1 MPRHGPG
8 LGANNFPAAN
18 KLLMRYEADR
28 SYKIHQQKLANVKH
42 RLDVKEPKKRNHLIL
57 RLKQIQKEE
66 ERQAEIDHENKL
78 LLNKM
83 THVLKNGGNIDNW
96 NNYESRSLNF
106 PFRERHNEDI
116 ARENIGIAQR
126 LETVKPKVEISKW
139 EREYQQHAYLK
150 RLWSDSVKDFGEFT
164 PRRQSRMSRALSDL
178 VRWRQ
183 LQYTFRSVDTLNE
196 TYDEDNNSVDT
207 SDDKKLPKLKKARKA
222 AMRPTKSETSYP
234 TSKPERSPVRGGGT
248 KLPKINN
255 RAEKSA
261 KIEKVPS
268 IRKEKSAK
276 AVKSAQKENI
286 PYMKKDKSAKGD
298 KLPGIAK
305 DNGVTAAH
313 KDIGDD
319 KSDVAQLFK
328 IAKQMGRP
336 EDIFIKTLV
345 KKSHK
350 QRMTTKAKF
359 REKYDLDLI
368 TELKNG
374 LGQPWEYLID
384 ALLQEKG
391 VADSYAVFDAL
402 STTDMADV
410 VELLCSRDN
419 ASINA
424 LKESYRKE
432 FSISLEEDISDR
444 SEPPTRTL
452 LLTLQ
457 KGARDQSASVDMD
470 EVRKDAQ
477 ELHEYG
483 DERFESENGI
493 FMKLLLTR
501 NYKHLGAMF
510 REYRNVAGEEILAAM
525 KFDCDKNYYRLLS
538 TLVHC
543 VAAPDV
549 FHADKLQKH
558 SIPSD
563 PVLVNILVARS
574 ELDMPEIRKA
584 YKTKFGI
591 DIVEVLKSK
600 PHPTQKCLV
609 ELACKG
615 SAPKK
620 TDGKKTYLKETAA
633 SKQQEQQ
640 QQQAKKTGPKKS
652 EPKGKGQGQQ
662 QDHSTDNNAPAKS
675 EPMSKSVEAKSQKTK
690 HADHETAP
698 QQKKKDTANEQQA
711 KTQDT
716 QGGDKGKSKG
726 TKDTSDGVRQNN
738 GTVRPYANFNVDA
751 DCDKLNSAMTDLQ
764 GDEREKV
771 VISIIPRRSNKQR
784 QELKTAYE
792 QKHKKNLM
800 IDLESELQGDTEE
813 IVLSLMMLPAEY
825 DAFVLHE
832 AVEGLGTAEATLIG
846 IICTRSKQE
855 LRAIKEH
862 YQKAFKAD
870 LEKDL
875 TRDCGENLRTLL
887 TMILREGRSY
897 DTTIDV
903 QAVQALVDNGVPSDA
918 FNDLVARENHF
929 QVKAVFEEYKRLTGD
944 DVYTALTKASLGDDE
959 EVYVSIAKAV
969 EDPVQY
975 YSERIHG
982 CFTSM
987 GVNDNM
993 IVRLVVSRSE
1003 IDLEDIKA
1011 RYMELYSQSLYDAV
1025 NSKCQGEYKN
1035 LLLAIIDKNVN
1046 QSENVES
1053 NTTAHRDNKDTDQSV
1068 NPPTSSD
1075 TDYSKEESNTKGT
1088 VSPAETFD
1096 PLNDCETLN
1105 NAMAGFG
1112 TDEAAIIDVLARR
1125 SNAERQ
1131 DIKVKYKEKY
1141 KKDLERELTS
1151 ELRGDFEALTVALL
1165 TPPVEYD
1172 VKCLNGA
1179 IKGIG
1184 TDEAVLVS
1192 IIATRNIQEMEAIK
1206 LKYEEMY
1213 GRRLEADVCE
1223 DVSGGLERMLV
1234 QLLACERDQRDTVD
1248 MEEVKQDVQRLY
1260 KEGQISIDPN
1270 DDVFN
1275 EIIVKKDRAHVKA
1288 TFEEYKKVTGADIY
1302 HAIKEA
1308 LTGDAETAY
1317 LKLAKAIEDPIQYYT
1332 DALHACFKGLGTND
1346 GEVIRIV
1353 VSRSEID
1360 LGDISTRYQRTYGSS
1375 LAQSVEDE
1383 CSGDY
1388 KRLLLAI
1395 VGRWCGQ

>member
-1 MPRHGPG
+1 MQVPSSYIQHMCTEKRFKAVKMPRHGPG

-139 EREYQQHAYLK
+139 
-150 RLWSDSVKDFGEFT
+150 
-164 PRRQSRMSRALSDL
+164 
-178 VRWRQ
+178 
-183 LQYTFRSVDTLNE
+183 RSVDTLNE

-286 PYMKKDKSAKGD
+286 PYMKKD
-298 KLPGIAK
+298 
-305 DNGVTAAH
+305 NGVTAAH

-319 KSDVAQLFK
+319 KSD
-328 IAKQMGRP
+328 
-336 EDIFIKTLV
+336 
-345 KKSHK
+345 
-350 QRMTTKAKF
+350 
-359 REKYDLDLI
+359 DLI

-792 QKHKKNLM
+792 QKHKK
-800 IDLESELQGDTEE
+800 
-813 IVLSLMMLPAEY
+813 
-825 DAFVLHE
+825 
-832 AVEGLGTAEATLIG
+832 
-846 IICTRSKQE
+846 E

-862 YQKAFKAD
+862 YQKD
-870 LEKDL
+870 D
-875 TRDCGENLRTLL
+875 
-887 TMILREGRSY
+887 
-897 DTTIDV
+897 
-903 QAVQALVDNGVPSDA
+903 
-918 FNDLVARENHF
+918 
-929 QVKAVFEEYKRLTGD
+929 YKG
-944 DVYTALTKASLGDDE
+944 K
-959 EVYVSIAKAV
+959 AKAV

-1088 VSPAETFD
+1088 
-1096 PLNDCETLN
+1096 
-1105 NAMAGFG
+1105 
-1112 TDEAAIIDVLARR
+1112 
-1125 SNAERQ
+1125 
-1131 DIKVKYKEKY
+1131 
-1141 KKDLERELTS
+1141 DLERELTS

>member
-139 EREYQQHAYLK
+139 
-150 RLWSDSVKDFGEFT
+150 
-164 PRRQSRMSRALSDL
+164 
-178 VRWRQ
+178 
-183 LQYTFRSVDTLNE
+183 RSVDTLNE
-196 TYDEDNNSVDT
+196 TYEEDNNSVDT

-222 AMRPTKSETSYP
+222 AIRPTKSETSYP

-286 PYMKKDKSAKGD
+286 PYTK
-298 KLPGIAK
+298 K

-510 REYRNVAGEEILAAM
+510 REYRNIAGEEILAAM
-525 KFDCDKNYYRLLS
+525 KFDL
-538 TLVHC
+538 HC

-640 QQQAKKTGPKKS
+640 QQQQQAKKTGPKKS

-675 EPMSKSVEAKSQKTK
+675 EPTSKSVEAKSQKTK

-792 QKHKKNLM
+792 QKHKK
-800 IDLESELQGDTEE
+800 
-813 IVLSLMMLPAEY
+813 
-825 DAFVLHE
+825 
-832 AVEGLGTAEATLIG
+832 
-846 IICTRSKQE
+846 E

-862 YQKAFKAD
+862 YQKD
-870 LEKDL
+870 D
-875 TRDCGENLRTLL
+875 
-887 TMILREGRSY
+887 
-897 DTTIDV
+897 
-903 QAVQALVDNGVPSDA
+903 
-918 FNDLVARENHF
+918 
-929 QVKAVFEEYKRLTGD
+929 YKG
-944 DVYTALTKASLGDDE
+944 K
-959 EVYVSIAKAV
+959 AKAV

-1075 TDYSKEESNTKGT
+1075 TDDSKEESNTKGT

-1125 SNAERQ
+1125 ANAERQ
-1131 DIKVKYKEKY
+1131 DI
-1141 KKDLERELTS
+1141 KDLERELTS